1 MSHQLTLWD
10 TPNATSSPVKAS
22 GLTRSG
28 SQDGPMIARFG
39 RDHAPVNLSAR
50 QAKERGLL
58 TSGTFGLHSTGSS
71 SSAAL
76 TSSLAS
82 RLQAKTASA
91 GSILWRLTWKPWTTP
106 AGRSLSLLRASAHR
120 TSENGF
126 TGWPTPTTRDWKDGG
141 NPDVNVPLNGLLGRV
156 CWLAGWKTP
165 ISNDATGSTH
175 CFGKVRDG
183 EREIFLKLPGEV
195 KLAGW
200 PTTSCNNDRSPR
212 DWVMTREDG
221 SKNQQ
226 RLQDCAAIAG
236 PARLTASGEM
246 LTGSDAGMES
256 GGQLNPS
263 HSRWLMGLPAAW
275 DTCVWNAI
283 EDLKHANTKKKRP
296 NKALPNMRESVGEKG
311 ILGTA
316 GGSGGVQE
324 AGLLQSSLHGEGLRR
339 GNEGPKREEQS
350 KAVSKGEEASLQQV
364 REAVASRASCGR
376 KPYEQLAGKF
386 GKPMRFVSQTG
397 APIAGFP
404 LIVGATNRPA
414 LLRLHGN
421 AIVAP
426 QAAAFIESYL
436 EVMEAAE

>member
-126 TGWPTPTTRDWKDGG
+126 TGWPTPTTRDWKDTAGMATTG
-141 NPDVNVPLNGLLGRV
+141 INPDGSERSRLDRVGLV
-156 CWLAGWKTP
+156 AQLAGWKTP
-165 ISNDATGSTH
+165 ISTDATGSTH
-175 CFGKVRDG
+175 CYGKPGLDG
-183 EREIFLKLPGEV
+183 DRPRYLKLPGEA

-256 GGQLNPS
+256 GGQLNPE
-263 HSRWLMGLPAAW
+263 HSRWLMGLPPEW
-275 DTCVWNAI
+275 GSCV
-283 EDLKHANTKKKRP
+283 
-296 NKALPNMRESVGEKG
+296 S
-311 ILGTA
+311 TA
-316 GGSGGVQE
+316 M
-324 AGLLQSSLHGEGLRR
+324 QSLR
-339 GNEGPKREEQS
+339 PKRQRSS
-350 KAVSKGEEASLQQV
+350 KATSK
-364 REAVASRASCGR
+364 
-376 KPYEQLAGKF
+376 
-386 GKPMRFVSQTG
+386 
-397 APIAGFP
+397 
-404 LIVGATNRPA
+404 
-414 LLRLHGN
+414 
-421 AIVAP
+421 
-426 QAAAFIESYL
+426 
-436 EVMEAAE
+436 